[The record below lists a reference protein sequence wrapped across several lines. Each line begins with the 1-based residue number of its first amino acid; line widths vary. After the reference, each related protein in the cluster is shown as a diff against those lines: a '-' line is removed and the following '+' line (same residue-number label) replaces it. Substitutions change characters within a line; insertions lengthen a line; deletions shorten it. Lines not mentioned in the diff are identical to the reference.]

1 MPVTI
6 NGTTGIT
13 TPAENTSALTVGAI
27 TGILKATSGVV
38 SQAVAGTDYLNSS
51 TGLQTSSFTGSNQ
64 LLSSSGYQKI
74 PGGLIIQWGRVTSP
88 ASPGTLTF
96 PIAFPTTCLSIVGT
110 YLTASSRTDAFI
122 NFSSSTPITT
132 SITYWGSSSSGSFNW
147 IAIGY

>member
-27 TGILKATSGVV
+27 TGILKATSVVV

-64 LLSSSGYQKI
+64 SLSANGYQKI
-74 PGGLIIQWGRVTSP
+74 PGGLIIQWGSGI
-88 ASPGTLTF
+88 ASSSGSTFTF
-96 PIAFPTTCLSIVGT
+96 PIAFPTACRSINV
-110 YLTASSRTDAFI
+110 TDG
-122 NFSSSTPITT
+122 TT
-132 SITYWGSSSSGSFNW
+132 SSFSGVSVGSLTTTTFFATSTDSQLVYW
-147 IAIGY
+147 IAVGY